1 MRTKH
6 RLTARRNRVGYIFV
20 APFCFGF
27 VFFLLIPIVQSFI
40 FSLNEI
46 KLGQA
51 GYTLTYVGWSNY
63 IRAFQIDPD
72 FRMDLVESIGQM
84 LLDLPVILFFSLFS
98 AILLNKKFRGRTAA
112 RMLFFLPVIV
122 STGIMVVMESNNP
135 VYSMM
140 MSRSVADSASGLRES
155 ADSMEFVLALLGGG
169 LPAPLLNYLVAVI
182 GRLYDLVIASGV
194 QILIFLSGLNTIS
207 PALYESSNIEG
218 ATAWENFWKITMP
231 MVGPYFL
238 LNTVYTIIDSFTNMK
253 NVVVSTIRG
262 YIVSFSDFSYGA
274 AISWIYFGIIFLILG
289 LLTALL
295 SKKVFYY
302 E

>member
-1 MRTKH
+1 MAAKR
-6 RLTARRNRVGYIFV
+6 RLSSRKNRIGYIFV

-27 VFFLLIPIVQSFI
+27 VFFLLIPIIQSFI

-46 KLGQA
+46 KLGQS
-51 GYTLTYVGWSNY
+51 GYTLTYLGWSNY
-63 IRAFQIDPD
+63 IRAFQVDPT
-72 FRMDLVESIGQM
+72 FRMDLVQSIGQM
-84 LLDLPVILFFSLFS
+84 LLDLPIILFFSLFS
-98 AILLNKKFRGRTAA
+98 AILLNQKFHGRTVA

-122 STGIMVVMESNNP
+122 STGIMVMMESNNP
-135 VYSMM
+135 VYSLMM
-140 MSRSVADSASGLRES
+140 DRSVADAAASMKES
-155 ADSMEFVLALLGGG
+155 ANSMELVLSLLGDG
-169 LPAPLLNYLVAVI
+169 LPAPLMDYLVQVI
-182 GRLYDLVIASGV
+182 GRLYDIVIASGL
-194 QILIFLSGLNTIS
+194 QILIFLSGLNTI
-207 PALYESSNIEG
+207 PPTLYESSNIEG

-238 LNTVYTIIDSFTNMK
+238 LNAVYTIIDSFTNMN
-253 NVVVSTIRG
+253 NVVISTIRG

-289 LLTALL
+289 LLTALI

>member
-1 MRTKH
+1 MAAKR
-6 RLTARRNRVGYIFV
+6 RLSSRKNRIGYIFV

-27 VFFLLIPIVQSFI
+27 VFFLLIPIIQSFI

-46 KLGQA
+46 KLGQS
-51 GYTLTYVGWSNY
+51 GYTLTYLGWSNY
-63 IRAFQIDPD
+63 IRAFQVDPT
-72 FRMDLVESIGQM
+72 FRMDLVQSIGQM
-84 LLDLPVILFFSLFS
+84 LLDLPIILFFSLFS
-98 AILLNKKFRGRTAA
+98 AILLNQKFHGRTVA

-122 STGIMVVMESNNP
+122 STGIMVMMESNNP

-140 MSRSVADSASGLRES
+140 MDRSVADAAASMKES
-155 ADSMEFVLALLGGG
+155 ANSMELVLSLLGDG
-169 LPAPLLNYLVAVI
+169 LPAPLMDYLVQVI
-182 GRLYDLVIASGV
+182 GRLYDIVIASGL
-194 QILIFLSGLNTIS
+194 QILIFLSGLNTI
-207 PALYESSNIEG
+207 PPTLYESSNIEG

-238 LNTVYTIIDSFTNMK
+238 LNAVYTIIDSFTNMN
-253 NVVVSTIRG
+253 NVVISTIRG

-289 LLTALL
+289 LLTALI